1 LTKDWIQRRGV
12 NARFVRAY
20 GATESFPP
28 EDADLIVDNA
38 ATGSTLKAN
47 GLIVFDEVMRSS
59 TRLFCSREAFN
70 NPEKRKRLDNFVVL
84 LNSVLLARSRVLVEF
99 NIETSNLD
107 EIVKGLPCMRAPTI
121 AKLQM
126 VDGYSIRIAIDKND
140 AFWLLPKLK
149 HLGATD
155 VILTGARQILK

>member
-1 LTKDWIQRRGV
+1 
-12 NARFVRAY
+12 
-20 GATESFPP
+20 
-28 EDADLIVDNA
+28 
-38 ATGSTLKAN
+38 
-47 GLIVFDEVMRSS
+47 
-59 TRLFCSREAFN
+59 
-70 NPEKRKRLDNFVVL
+70 VVL